1 MQLVHG
7 VNAENPQTQRQNTLR
22 GGHKRNTST
31 R

>member
-7 VNAENPQTQRQNTLR
+7 VNAENPQTRRQDALR
-22 GGHKRNTST
+22 GSHQGYTST